1 MIDDLAEVFKIL
13 WVPGSATFFL
23 SCLIAAAL
31 LLSAGKRA
39 SAWGKRFLI
48 VSAIFGYL
56 ISTPLIASS
65 LLGGI
70 GAGYQSLLDLSPSAK
85 VDAIVILGGGGATY
99 RIDNTQLDML
109 SASTSLRLLEGFRL
123 YDELTPAWI
132 IVSGGT
138 NDRAGV
144 TTPESETMAAHLVE
158 LGVPSERILIE
169 RFSANTHE
177 QALNIPPLLAK
188 HEIEQFILVTSPTHM
203 RRADLSFRAEGMEP
217 FTSIAPSWSDT
228 KPDLGWSPLPSAE
241 ALEVSRDVF
250 RELVGLVYYALRGW
264 I

>member
-1 MIDDLAEVFKIL
+1 MIDDLAEFFKIL

-23 SCLIAAAL
+23 FCLIAAAI
-31 LLSAGKRA
+31 LLSVGKRA

-48 VSAIFGYL
+48 AIAIFGYL

-65 LLGGI
+65 LLRGI
-70 GAGYQSLLDLSPSAK
+70 GAGYQGLVKVSPSDEI
-85 VDAIVILGGGGATY
+85 DAVVILGGGGATY
-99 RIDNTQLDML
+99 QVDGAQLDML
-109 SASTSLRLLEGFRL
+109 SASTSLRVLEGFRL
-123 YDELTPAWI
+123 YDAHAPDWI

-144 TTPESETMAAHLVE
+144 STPESETMAVHLVE
-158 LGVPSERILIE
+158 LGIPSEQILIE
-169 RFSANTHE
+169 RLSANTRE
-177 QALNIPPLLAK
+177 QALNIPPLLEK
-188 HEIEQFILVTSPTHM
+188 HEIDQFILVTSPTHM
-203 RRADLSFRAEGMEP
+203 RRADLSFQAEGMHAL
-217 FTSIAPSWSDT
+217 TSTAPSWSET
-228 KPDLGWSPLPSAE
+228 RPDLGWSPLPSAE